1 MDHVSTPVALPPV
14 ERVSALEGLREVI
27 DGPLTDVARRFS
39 RFLAEQWPHRALV
52 IFTRECTGRPR
63 KVAGAADIIDRITI
77 AELEELKSVVAPG
90 GSYAGSAALNGE
102 GRWVWAIRDTSNT
115 LLVLVPRTS
124 GELPGQAE
132 LAAAFGIVA
141 TSIRQQ
147 VIQASPEYLAES
159 RAASDARARTTAELT
174 ASHEAALAG
183 ILVTLRSSGLD
194 DRQAR
199 TVATAAASEAL
210 IALRSRQATDRA
222 FAEEPPVAAF
232 ERMQRE
238 IGPLVRH
245 RQVETE
251 FVAPPLDGRPIPGEV
266 AVGARA
272 MTQAAVLA
280 LATQPD
286 LDRLRIAWGCESG
299 ALVVDI
305 RDRAAGRWN
314 SNTLWRNLEGRVHTL
329 RAELEIESVPGWGSR
344 VLIRLPLDPPLS
356 LPDQP
361 ELARLNAREREVLA
375 LVAEGKR
382 NKAIAAQL
390 GVAESTVKFH
400 VAALLRKL
408 AVSSRGE
415 AAAIGMRAALTQ

>member
-1 MDHVSTPVALPPV
+1 MRTPVALPPV
-14 ERVSALEGLREVI
+14 ERVCTLEGLREVV
-27 DGPLTDVARRFS
+27 DGPLADIARRLS

-63 KVAGAADIIDRITI
+63 KLAGAADIIDRITI
-77 AELEELKSVVAPG
+77 AELEELKSAVAPG
-90 GSYAGSAALNGE
+90 GSYAGSATLNGE

-115 LLVLVPRTS
+115 LLVLVPRTP
-124 GELPGQAE
+124 GELPDQAE

-147 VIQASPEYLAES
+147 VIHASPEYLAES
-159 RAASDARARTTAELT
+159 RAASDARARTTTELT

-183 ILVTLRSSGLD
+183 ILVALRSSGLD
-194 DRQAR
+194 DHQAR
-199 TVATAAASEAL
+199 TVATGAASDAL

-238 IGPLVRH
+238 IGSLVRH
-245 RQVETE
+245 RQIQTE

-272 MTQAAVLA
+272 MTQAAVFA

-314 SNTLWRNLEGRVHTL
+314 SNTLRRNLEGRVHTL
-329 RAELEIESVPGWGSR
+329 RADLEIESVPDWGSR
-344 VLIRLPLDPPLS
+344 VLIRLPLDPPPS
-356 LPDQP
+356 QPDQP

-382 NKAIAAQL
+382 NKAIAVQL

-400 VAALLRKL
+400 VTALLRKL

-415 AAAIGMRAALTQ
+415 AAAIGIRAGLAP

>member
-1 MDHVSTPVALPPV
+1 MGTPVTLRPV
-14 ERVSALEGLREVI
+14 DRVSALEGLREVI
-27 DGPLTDVARRFS
+27 DGPLADIARRFS
-39 RFLAEQWPHRALV
+39 RLLADQWPHRALV

-77 AELEELKSVVAPG
+77 AELDELKSAVEPG
-90 GSYAGSAALNGE
+90 GSYAGPAALTGDTQ
-102 GRWVWAIRDTSNT
+102 WVWAIRDTSNT
-115 LLVLVPRTS
+115 LLVLVPATP
-124 GELPGQAE
+124 GELPGPSE

-159 RAASDARARTTAELT
+159 RAASDARARATAELT
-174 ASHEAALAG
+174 ASHEAALSG
-183 ILVTLRSSGLD
+183 ILVALRSSGLD
-194 DRQAR
+194 DQQAR
-199 TVATAAASEAL
+199 TVATTAASDAL
-210 IALRSRQATDRA
+210 IALRSRQTTDRA

-245 RQVETE
+245 QQVEAE
-251 FVAPPLDGRPIPGEV
+251 FIAPPLDGRPIPGEV

-280 LATQPD
+280 LATQHD

-314 SNTLWRNLEGRVHTL
+314 SNMLRDSLEGRVHTL

-344 VLIRLPLDPPLS
+344 VLIRLPLDAPAS

-361 ELARLNAREREVLA
+361 ELTRLNAREREVLA

-382 NKAIAAQL
+382 NKVIAAQL

-400 VAALLRKL
+400 VAALLKKL

-415 AAAIGMRAALTQ
+415 AAAIGMRAGLAQ